1 MAIKVRMRKVADL
14 PVPGLPVTRAKPP
27 STGPGLKPSERER
40 PPPPAFH
47 RPIDQRW
54 RSPITPSLPFCAQ
67 SLRRSLILFAV
78 LMPVWLVESR
88 AAEIDGVQ
96 LPTTLQ
102 MDGKTLQL
110 NGYGV
115 RTYSV
120 LGIHIYVAGLYLEH
134 LSTRPDEILRSSET
148 KLLTVRFRRD
158 VSAEKSRNAWRE
170 GLLNNCVSPCR
181 LDPKDVEA
189 FLSQITDM
197 NAGDSYD
204 LLFTQRGATVT
215 VGGHTVGTVSK
226 PQFAQA
232 MLATFLGPKP
242 GSPSLKHDL
251 LRGHS

>member
-1 MAIKVRMRKVADL
+1 L
-14 PVPGLPVTRAKPP
+14 
-27 STGPGLKPSERER
+27 
-40 PPPPAFH
+40 
-47 RPIDQRW
+47 Q
-54 RSPITPSLPFCAQ
+54 
-67 SLRRSLILFAV
+67 SLILFAV
-78 LMPVWLVESR
+78 IMPVCLVESR

-96 LPTTLQ
+96 LPASLQ
-102 MDGKTLQL
+102 IDGKTLQL
-110 NGYGV
+110 NGYGL
-115 RTYSV
+115 RTYSI

-134 LSTRPDEILRSSET
+134 LSTNPDEILRSSET
-148 KLLTVRFRRD
+148 KLVTVRFRHD

-170 GLLNNCVSPCR
+170 GLVNNCVSPCR

-189 FLSQITDM
+189 FLSRITDM

-215 VGGHTVGTVSK
+215 VGGRTVGTISK

>member
-1 MAIKVRMRKVADL
+1 MRFPTTLARL
-14 PVPGLPVTRAKPP
+14 LSSRPACGARSGLNK
-27 STGPGLKPSERER
+27 
-40 PPPPAFH
+40 H
-47 RPIDQRW
+47 
-54 RSPITPSLPFCAQ
+54 
-67 SLRRSLILFAV
+67 LRNLLSGCHLHSLILFAV
-78 LMPVWLVESR
+78 IMPVCLVESR

-96 LPTTLQ
+96 LPASLQ
-102 MDGKTLQL
+102 IDGKTLQL
-110 NGYGV
+110 NGHGL
-115 RTYSV
+115 RTYSI

-134 LSTRPDEILRSSET
+134 LSTNPDEILRSSET
-148 KLLTVRFRRD
+148 KLVTVRFRHD

>member
-1 MAIKVRMRKVADL
+1 MRA
-14 PVPGLPVTRAKPP
+14 
-27 STGPGLKPSERER
+27 
-40 PPPPAFH
+40 PPAFH
-47 RPIDQRW
+47 RPPNGEV
-54 RSPITPSLPFCAQ
+54 PITPSLPFAPNA
-67 SLRRSLILFAV
+67 LRRSLILFAV
-78 LMPVWLVESR
+78 IMLVGLGSR
-88 AAEIDGVQ
+88 AGEIDGVQ
-96 LPTTLQ
+96 LPATLQ

-110 NGYGV
+110 NGYGL
-115 RTYSV
+115 RTYSI

-134 LSTRPDEILRSSET
+134 LSTNPDEILRSSET
-148 KLLTVRFRRD
+148 KLVTVRFRHD

-170 GLLNNCVSPCR
+170 GLVNNCVSPCR

-189 FLSQITDM
+189 FLSRITDM

-215 VGGHTVGTVSK
+215 VGGRTVGTISK